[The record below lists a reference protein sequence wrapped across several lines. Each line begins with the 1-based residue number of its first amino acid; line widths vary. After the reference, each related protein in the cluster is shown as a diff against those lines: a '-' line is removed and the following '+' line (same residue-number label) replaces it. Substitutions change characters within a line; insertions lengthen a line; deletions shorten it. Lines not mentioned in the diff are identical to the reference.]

1 MIYLSLSHS
10 DTAEDGGLQTR
21 LSGPKR
27 RQEGSWFVTGV
38 TSWEHEIK
46 RYTMQQMVADYC
58 VIFLLLVPKECKMT
72 YTKCWPTFDCKT
84 AYQPQNDI
92 TGGQLQARE

>member
-46 RYTMQQMVADYC
+46 RCTMQQMVADYC
-58 VIFLLLVPKECKMT
+58 VIFFASNAVKAIQGSMVFLGVISRDDG
-72 YTKCWPTFDCKT
+72 F
-84 AYQPQNDI
+84 QNKV
-92 TGGQLQARE
+92 